1 MSIHITAPG
10 AVMKNTTT
18 VIASA
23 SLALPVWWP
32 TLADIS
38 VTAGLWMPILGVIW
52 LAVQIYRA
60 LVGKPK
66 K

>member
-1 MSIHITAPG
+1 
-10 AVMKNTTT
+10 MKNTTT